1 MGIAGEYYW
10 IARERGTIDATR
22 NRASFT
28 LRYTQAG
35 KRHEAIVH
43 LRRHPNTP
51 GSTWVIDQ
59 IEASGLNEKTPRIQ
73 NGFEAFLTQAIS
85 LNRRYGRL
93 AGA

>member
-10 IARERGTIDATR
+10 IARERGTINATR

-59 IEASGLNEKTPRIQ
+59 IEASEL
-73 NGFEAFLTQAIS
+73 
-85 LNRRYGRL
+85 
-93 AGA
+93 

>member
-10 IARERGTIDATR
+10 IARERGTIDVTR

-59 IEASGLNEKTPRIQ
+59 IEASEL
-73 NGFEAFLTQAIS
+73 
-85 LNRRYGRL
+85 
-93 AGA
+93 